1 MHSGVGCTHAP
12 RPGRTAL
19 SSTMR
24 VSFWF
29 TTLRRVEREARAR
42 QPTHVRTGSIL
53 HLGFVSRSPIRGAP
67 TRLTD
72 DQSSTL
78 SGWMSIFAPVNLAAR
93 RAFWPSLPMASDSW

>member
-1 MHSGVGCTHAP
+1 M
-12 RPGRTAL
+12 
-19 SSTMR
+19 
-24 VSFWF
+24 SFWD
-29 TTLRRVEREARAR
+29 TTLRRAERGARVR

-53 HLGFVSRSPIRGAP
+53 HLRSVSHRPRGDRVDRIRS
-67 TRLTD
+67 